1 MTTLVLAHWLMACW
15 TSCALRVVDVLL
27 VPISGEDRCAG
38 QPSRVLI
45 HQLGAIGVS
54 AGEETRH
61 VGWVVDALHGEVV
74 GAHLLGEGLEEGR
87 PRQGANVT
95 RLGGPASED
104 HRDRF
109 AATVLEAV
117 LGVTSEAL
125 PLGQRGGTGCAG

>member
-87 PRQGANVT
+87 PRLGANVT
-95 RLGGPASED
+95 RLGGPASKK
-104 HRDRF
+104 HQNRKTTTKQKTKQRN
-109 AATVLEAV
+109 
-117 LGVTSEAL
+117 TSETL
-125 PLGQRGGTGCAG
+125 PLG